1 MNILPTTKSMKPLV
15 LVHFTKCLI
24 FLAGALPMQGIQ
36 TSQVADLSKFLITST
51 KGYENRPKT
60 THLKFIMPCI

>member
-24 FLAGALPMQGIQ
+24 FLAGALPMKVPKHRKSLIY
-36 TSQVADLSKFLITST
+36 LSS
-51 KGYENRPKT
+51 
-60 THLKFIMPCI
+60 